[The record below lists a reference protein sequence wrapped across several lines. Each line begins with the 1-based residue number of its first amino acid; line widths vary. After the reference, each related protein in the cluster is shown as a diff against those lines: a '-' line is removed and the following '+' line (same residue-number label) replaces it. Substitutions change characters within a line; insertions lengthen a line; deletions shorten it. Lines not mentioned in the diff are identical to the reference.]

1 MKKEN
6 QGFWTF
12 LAILSIIV
20 AFIIGVQ
27 LGLKNNA
34 KKHQT
39 EIAEIKKELAKN
51 DEIIAE
57 IIVGICAQYPEV
69 CKSLPPAQA
78 QKRAVEKI

>member
-12 LAILSIIV
+12 LAVLSIIV

-27 LGLKNNA
+27 LGLKNNVE
-34 KKHQT
+34 KHQV

-57 IIVGICAQYPEV
+57 IIVEICTQYPEV
-69 CKSLPPAQA
+69 CKSMPPAQV
-78 QKRAVEKI
+78 QKRAIEKI